1 MEQRTLEDRRHRLM
15 VGNDPKLLPVSF
27 ALVGPVSGLLG
38 ARTTLIAAGV
48 GAGGILILA
57 LALLPGLRDID
68 RAEPDGATVQP

>member
-1 MEQRTLEDRRHRLM
+1 
-15 VGNDPKLLPVSF
+15 VSF

-48 GAGGILILA
+48 GAGGILIAA

-68 RAEPDGATVQP
+68 RAEPDSAAALPS